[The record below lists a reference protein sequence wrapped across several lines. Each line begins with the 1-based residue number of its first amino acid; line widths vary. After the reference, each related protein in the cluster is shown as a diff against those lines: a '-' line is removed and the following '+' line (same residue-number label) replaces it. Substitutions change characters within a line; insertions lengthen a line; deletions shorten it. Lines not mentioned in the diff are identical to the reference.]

1 MPMRFLGMRHGCFW
15 HYISISLSS
24 AMIVA
29 DKYNFNGIKAEHPN
43 EVFGLYATP
52 LLPYALKEDGW
63 FACVK
68 VII

>member
-1 MPMRFLGMRHGCFW
+1 MPMRFLGMRHGRFW

-29 DKYNFNGIKAEHPN
+29 DKYILKKKRLNTRKKCSAFMLPVASLCAE
-43 EVFGLYATP
+43 
-52 LLPYALKEDGW
+52 EDGW

-68 VII
+68 IFI